1 MREPAVERAISPGS
15 QAGPELVLYVEGA
28 FDAAVVPALLERAGY
43 PVDRLLI
50 AQAGGVQAMKK
61 LLASPS
67 PEIDGARVAAL
78 MDADQI
84 NVPDAVEHAT
94 IRLGKPCV
102 PVFSAVPTVEAWLLA
117 DPEAVGKALKLKHE
131 DGLPDFLFG
140 EQDEPHTLRTRRNVR
155 MALLVIEH
163 MDVAVASARSP
174 SLRAFLKG
182 IGELLG
188 ADTSYLDRAQ
198 SRGLARET
206 LSSLLAEVTSEDTVI
221 YRSMDGSRITSREMM
236 RHVDSGTD
244 LGREFA
250 SDLLRISRD
259 FLARQAQ
266 R

>member
-1 MREPAVERAISPGS
+1 MRESAVERVISPES
-15 QAGPELVLYVEGA
+15 QVEPELVLYVEGA
-28 FDAAVVPALLERAGY
+28 FDAAVVPALLGRAGY

-50 AQAGGVQAMKK
+50 AQAGGVQALKK
-61 LLASPS
+61 LLVVPS
-67 PEIDGARVAAL
+67 REFGGARVAAL
-78 MDADQI
+78 VDSDQI

-94 IRLGKPCV
+94 QRLGRPCV
-102 PVFSAVPTVEAWLLA
+102 PVFSAVPSVEAWLLA

-131 DGLPDFLFG
+131 DGLPDFVFG
-140 EQDEPHTLRTRRNVR
+140 EKDEPHALRMRRNVR

-163 MDVAVASARSP
+163 MDVATASARSP

-182 IGELLG
+182 IGEIMG

-198 SRGLARET
+198 SRGFARET

-221 YRSMDGSRITSREMM
+221 YRTIDGSRITAREMM
-236 RHVDSGTD
+236 RHLDSGTD

-259 FLARQAQ
+259 LLARQAQ

>member
-1 MREPAVERAISPGS
+1 MSESAVERAISPETK
-15 QAGPELVLYVEGA
+15 AGPELVLYVEGP

-43 PVDRLLI
+43 PVDRLR
-50 AQAGGVQAMKK
+50 AVEAGGVQAMKK
-61 LLASPS
+61 LLAASAP
-67 PEIDGARVAAL
+67 GAGGGHAAAL
-78 MDADQI
+78 VDGDQV
-84 NVPDAVEHAT
+84 NVPDSVEHARD
-94 IRLGKPCV
+94 RLGKPSV

-140 EQDEPHTLRTRRNVR
+140 DQDEPHTLRMRRNIR
-155 MALLVIEH
+155 MALLVIEN
-163 MDVAVASARSP
+163 MDVAAASARSP

-188 ADTSYLDRAQ
+188 ADTAFLDRAQ

-206 LSSLLAEVTSEDTVI
+206 LSNLLAEVTSEDTVI
-221 YRSMDGSRITSREMM
+221 YRTMDGSRITAREMM

>member
-1 MREPAVERAISPGS
+1 MRESAVERAISPKS
-15 QAGPELVLYVEGA
+15 EAGPELVLYVEGP

-43 PVDRLLI
+43 PVERVRTI
-50 AQAGGVQAMKK
+50 QAGGVQAMKK
-61 LLASPS
+61 LLAAAA
-67 PEIDGARVAAL
+67 PEPGGHAAAL
-78 MDADQI
+78 VDGDQV
-84 NVPDAVEHAT
+84 NVPDSVEHART
-94 IRLGKPCV
+94 RLGMPSV

-140 EQDEPHTLRTRRNVR
+140 DQDEPQTLRMRRNVR

-174 SLRAFLKG
+174 SLRAFLEG
-182 IGELLG
+182 TGELLG
-188 ADTSYLDRAQ
+188 ADTSFLDRAQ

-206 LSSLLAEVTSEDTVI
+206 LSNLLAEVTSEDTVI
-221 YRSMDGSRITSREMM
+221 YRTMDGSRITAREMM

-259 FLARQAQ
+259 FLARQA
-266 R
+266 RR